1 MKKMK
6 LTEKSMEVLD
16 FVKAHGGQAL
26 VSEIAGGIGRTS
38 RSVNANIN
46 DLVKKELATRVKED
60 GAEEATCVL
69 TDAGLEFVP
78 SED

>member
-1 MKKMK
+1 MK

-16 FVKAHGGQAL
+16 FVRAHDGQAL

-38 RSVNANIN
+38 RSINANIN
-46 DLVKKELATRVKED
+46 DLVKKGLATRVKED

-69 TDAGLEFVP
+69 TAEGADFVP

>member
-1 MKKMK
+1 MK

-16 FVKAHGGQAL
+16 FVRAHDGQSL
-26 VSEIAGGIGRTS
+26 ISEIAAGVGRTT
-38 RSVNANIN
+38 RSVNANVN

-69 TDAGLEFVP
+69 TDAGLSFAPTE
-78 SED
+78 E

>member
-1 MKKMK
+1 MK

-16 FVKAHGGQAL
+16 FVRAHDGQAL
-26 VSEIAGGIGRTS
+26 VSEIAAGVGRTS

-46 DLVKKELATRVKED
+46 DLVKKGLATRIKED
-60 GAEEATCVL
+60 GAEEATCAL
-69 TDAGLEFVP
+69 TAEGTDFVP